1 MKAVLRCLYLAFF
14 MVLVASAGSQAQNG
28 ITQSTIDG
36 WNKPFKPFRIIG
48 NIHYVGTS
56 NLACFLL
63 TTPSGHILID
73 TALEQS
79 APILRA
85 NIAALGFKLTDIKI
99 ILSGHAH
106 FDHVAGHADMK
117 SASGAQVFASAADA
131 MVIESGGTK
140 GFHPLGSY
148 KPVKV
153 DRILKDGDM
162 VSLGNTTLTAHLTPG
177 HTEGNTTWTT
187 TVEESGRKYN
197 VVFAGSMSIN
207 PGVRMINNPTWPGI
221 LEAYA
226 GSFAK
231 LKSLPCDVFLG
242 PHAPFFDMEAKV
254 TKIGSGNPFVDPV
267 GFQEYISMFEK
278 SYRDQVA
285 RERSSK

>member
-1 MKAVLRCLYLAFF
+1 
-14 MVLVASAGSQAQNG
+14 
-28 ITQSTIDG
+28 
-36 WNKPFKPFRIIG
+36 
-48 NIHYVGTS
+48 
-56 NLACFLL
+56 
-63 TTPSGHILID
+63 
-73 TALEQS
+73 
-79 APILRA
+79 
-85 NIAALGFKLTDIKI
+85 
-99 ILSGHAH
+99 
-106 FDHVAGHADMK
+106 VAGP
-117 SASGAQVFASAADA
+117 
-131 MVIESGGTK
+131 K

-242 PHAPFFDMEAKV
+242 PHAPFLRHGGQGHEDRLRKSFCRP
-254 TKIGSGNPFVDPV
+254 G
-267 GFQEYISMFEK
+267 GFSEIH
-278 SYRDQVA
+278 RDV
-285 RERSSK
+285 